1 MNKFSLILCLLLS
14 GGVAHAGALLK
25 PTSGVTQ
32 ALRAKNL
39 DVKSEL
45 NGAFA
50 QTTVTTIYD
59 NPNDDRIEADFIYSA
74 PAGAVV
80 TGFAYWYNG
89 EKVVARVVE
98 KERAAQIYQYI
109 TSRMR
114 DPALV
119 EMIGKN
125 TFRAR
130 IFPVE
135 PRTDLKIE
143 VQFAQMLEATPTGWK
158 WKFPLREETDG
169 SPLDSMTMKIHVGG
183 GGAATSNVGKP
194 DASGNLNV
202 KRANFTGTDDVR
214 VELKGG
220 DADFYGARDG
230 GSDGFFALALKG
242 KSASS
247 PKIAGVKTYDLTS
260 VKGAGGAR
268 YLFGRYRGQGA
279 ATAGPVKL
287 QFSNQAAKGNVA
299 SQLWAASFI
308 EDLSKRDANRDRVVA
323 LSKRFGMPSKWT
335 SWLAIPKEEREN
347 FKKQILASDRESAA
361 RAYASAIARDDK
373 AAAAREKT
381 RVAKV
386 TKELAAV
393 GEDYSS
399 NEENQSLTS
408 YLNQELK
415 NVRRAQTQAKYQKVS
430 RAKSAD
436 LKKFERNL
444 RRAGAKDDGD
454 GIEMPVYLLEDEL
467 RVASRSLAGEIAEGR
482 GNGGRA
488 RALQARLKELA
499 KTKVAREYGWDET
512 TFMDEQVQQR
522 SQDLALEIAVNRL
535 SDKPSARLQT
545 QKTTQLQRLAK
556 RFGGDAKEQIQRATQ
571 TAAAPRAQKLA
582 QEIAADRLADK
593 PDSQLQARK
602 TAQLQ
607 RLAKLY
613 GSDAK
618 SEIDSATATVAS
630 PLAQQLAMKIAAQEA
645 NKQQIVGRP
654 RLTQLAKLAG
664 QDADELLKT
673 ARTETVRQNYN
684 ATTDDLVSEVLA
696 GREEGAKARELQ
708 AQIEN
713 YQRDSNDWWQ
723 QNAVQ
728 RAYNGRSHELAYD
741 IETERAKAAPD
752 PVRINKL
759 EAQLSETAAKT
770 TSNPDGYLSWEKR
783 RVAEKQGAPDV
794 EDYRYRVAGTDPENV
809 RNGYGAG
816 DPLLQISA
824 PADAK
829 SVIAIMPNGEI
840 KPLEWREAT
849 KRWEANFDIPMDTRA
864 DSYLVTIIIVDKT
877 GVRHVLKL
885 RYRVDAQAPKGDAK
899 IQMATNAPDADLNL
913 EVSASDDTTRVVAL
927 LPWGERL
934 TLRRGKDGAF
944 AAKVALPATWDKA
957 SVPVRFILVDSAH
970 NRTELNVDW
979 NK

>member
-1 MNKFSLILCLLLS
+1 MKFPKILLLCALLW

-32 ALRAKNL
+32 ALRAKSL
-39 DVKSEL
+39 DVKSEV

-143 VQFAQMLEATPTGWK
+143 VQFAQMLDATSSGWK

-169 SPLDSMTMKIHVGG
+169 APLDSLTMKIHVAGQR
-183 GGAATSNVGKP
+183 AATSNVGQP
-194 DASGNLNV
+194 DASGNFNV
-202 KRANFTGTDDVR
+202 KRENFSGTDDVR
-214 VELKGG
+214 VEIKGG

-247 PKIAGVKTYDLTS
+247 PQISGVKTYDLTR
-260 VKGAGGAR
+260 VKGASGAR
-268 YLFGRYRGQGA
+268 FVFGRYRGQGA
-279 ATAGPVKL
+279 ATAGATKL
-287 QFSNQAAKGNVA
+287 QFSSRAAKGNVA
-299 SQLWAASFI
+299 SQLWAANFI
-308 EDLSKRDANRDRVVA
+308 EDLSKRDANRDRVVT

-335 SWLAIPKEEREN
+335 SWLAIPQAEREN
-347 FKKQILASDRESAA
+347 FKKQILASDRELAA
-361 RAYASAIARDDK
+361 RAYASAVARGD
-373 AAAAREKT
+373 AAGATREKK
-381 RVAKV
+381 RVAQV
-386 TKELAAV
+386 TKELVAV

-399 NEENQSLTS
+399 SEERQSLKS

-415 NVRRAQTQAKYQKVS
+415 NVRRAQTQAKYQKIS
-430 RAKSAD
+430 RAKMAD
-436 LKKFERNL
+436 LKKSERNL
-444 RRAGAKDDGD
+444 RRAGAKDDAAGV
-454 GIEMPVYLLEDEL
+454 EMPVYLLEDEL
-467 RVASRSLAGEIAEGR
+467 RIASRLLADEVAQGR
-482 GNGGRA
+482 GQGA
-488 RALQARLKELA
+488 RAKQLQARLKELGN
-499 KTKVAREYGWDET
+499 TKVARNYGWNGGQ
-512 TFMDEQVQQR
+512 TFIDEQVQAR

-535 SDKPSARLQT
+535 SDKPNAKLQA

-556 RFGGDAKEQIQRATQ
+556 RFGGDAQSEIQRAVA
-571 TAAAPRAQKLA
+571 TAAAPRAN
-582 QEIAADRLADK
+582 
-593 PDSQLQARK
+593 
-602 TAQLQ
+602 
-607 RLAKLY
+607 
-613 GSDAK
+613 
-618 SEIDSATATVAS
+618 
-630 PLAQQLAMKIAAQEA
+630 QLANQIVAQEA
-645 NKQQIVGRP
+645 RGEKISGRP
-654 RLTQLAKLAG
+654 KLTELAKLAG
-664 QDADELLKT
+664 QTPDALLKS
-673 ARTETVRQNYN
+673 ARTERVRQSYN

-696 GREEGAKARELQ
+696 GREASGKAKQLQ
-708 AQIEN
+708 ARVQN
-713 YQRDSNDWWQ
+713 YASNSDDWWQ
-723 QNAVQ
+723 KDAVA
-728 RAYNGRSHELAYD
+728 RAYNGRSHQLAYD
-741 IETERAKAAPD
+741 IEAERAQPAPD
-752 PVRINKL
+752 TTRI
-759 EAQLSETAAKT
+759 AQLETQLNETSSKT
-770 TSNPDGYLSWEKR
+770 DSNANTYLDWEKR
-783 RVAEKQGAPDV
+783 RVAEKQGPVNV
-794 EDYRYRVAGTDPENV
+794 EDYRYRVAGLDPNDFHG
-809 RNGYGAG
+809 GYGGG

-824 PADAK
+824 PADAQ

-840 KPLEWREAT
+840 KPLEWRTAT
-849 KRWEANFDIPMDTRA
+849 KRWETNFDIPMDTRA
-864 DSYLVTIIIVDKT
+864 DSYLVTIIIVDKN
-877 GVRHVLKL
+877 GARHSLKV

-899 IQMATNAPDADLNL
+899 IQLKANADGKAQGSNLQL
-913 EVSASDDTTRVVAL
+913 EVSADDDTTRVVAL

-934 TLRRGKDGAF
+934 VLRRGQDGAF
-944 AAKVALPATWDKA
+944 ATQVELPVSWDKP
-957 SVPVRFILVDSAH
+957 SVPIRFILIDRAH
-970 NRTELNVDW
+970 NRTELKVDW